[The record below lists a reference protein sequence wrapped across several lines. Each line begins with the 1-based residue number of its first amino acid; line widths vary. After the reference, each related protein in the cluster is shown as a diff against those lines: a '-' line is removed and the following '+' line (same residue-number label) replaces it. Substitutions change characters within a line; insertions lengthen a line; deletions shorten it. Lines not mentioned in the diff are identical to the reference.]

1 MWFELRFKY
10 QDPWDGGTYGMDQAA
25 FTLLFR
31 KPPSAGESIAFGKIL
46 QSLSS
51 RVPRLIAKGPGAF
64 LSTEHF

>member
-46 QSLSS
+46 
-51 RVPRLIAKGPGAF
+51 
-64 LSTEHF
+64 